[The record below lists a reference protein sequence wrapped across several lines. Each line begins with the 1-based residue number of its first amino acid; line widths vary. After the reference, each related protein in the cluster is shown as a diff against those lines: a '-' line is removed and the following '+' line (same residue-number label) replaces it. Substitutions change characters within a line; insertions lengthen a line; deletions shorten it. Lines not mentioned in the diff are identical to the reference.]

1 MFTSESRI
9 YSLLVPVAVTSA
21 LAVGSSPPSLTG
33 SISHRA
39 MDRGGHTI
47 APALIARAD
56 AALRMARAVA
66 IDTIPPLQSSPRPAG
81 MVYDHALI
89 ARGRGG
95 AWAVDERHTDASGR
109 TIAETLTTPTRV
121 CRRLEGVIPAAWQ
134 CDAGLHAAD
143 PAHLQGDATTV
154 WRALG
159 SRTLCGVAAHGY
171 EVILPFAAGS
181 VARVQYWI
189 DPATGRP
196 VVAQATLA
204 ATGAGAA
211 GATAVVQAERFSR
224 WDDPALARLIPTVPA
239 APAVPGVPSA
249 PPTAR
254 VTPPPTVAPPAP
266 LTVSVAPAVVRG
278 ALEVTSGRP
287 ATITATG
294 ARPRAYC
301 GLTVLYGDHGH
312 WGGGGFVGSTQSDG
326 RGVASWAWA
335 PRVPRAEIATA
346 VVRCVTGELAEGQL
360 SFTVIPP
367 GWCWH

>member
-1 MFTSESRI
+1 
-9 YSLLVPVAVTSA
+9 
-21 LAVGSSPPSLTG
+21 
-33 SISHRA
+33 
-39 MDRGGHTI
+39 
-47 APALIARAD
+47 
-56 AALRMARAVA
+56 
-66 IDTIPPLQSSPRPAG
+66 

-89 ARGRGG
+89 VRGRGG

-121 CRRLEGVIPAAWQ
+121 CRCLEGVTPAAWQ
-134 CDAGLHAAD
+134 CDADLHAAD
-143 PAHLQGDATTV
+143 PAHLPGDAATV
-154 WRALG
+154 WRALR
-159 SRTLCGVAAHGY
+159 SRTLFGVAAHGY
-171 EVILPFAAGS
+171 EAILPFAAGS

-249 PPTAR
+249 PLTAR

-266 LTVSVAPAVVRG
+266 LTVSVAPGTVRG
-278 ALEVTSGRP
+278 ALEVTSGRR
-287 ATITATG
+287 ATVTVAG
-294 ARPRAYC
+294 AWPHAYC
-301 GLTVLYGDHGH
+301 GLKMVYASGH
-312 WGGGGFVGSTQSDG
+312 QWDGVFGFIGSARVDG
-326 RGVASWAWA
+326 RGAASWTWTA

-346 VVRCVTGELAEGQL
+346 VARCGTATPGRMVEGQL
-360 SFTVIPP
+360 SFTVVPP
-367 GWCWH
+367 GWRWQ